1 MTRLMRMLLI
11 GLIAS
16 LLAVL
21 VVIDVDAAGLSVGP
35 ARIEETDAFR
45 GDEYQETIY
54 VKHLGESDCLIL
66 LSATGDIGEWVS
78 FYELDDP
85 TTSIETTIASPGEWT
100 YVLVKLTVPD
110 DAPIGTVAGT
120 IKVNTAPPPDEN
132 GVGTTVALTGK
143 VDVRVDVVT
152 AVGGAGGT
160 IGPALRNTII
170 GVVAGIAA
178 LAVFF
183 IWFDISRRKKAYV
196 RQSRHTT
203 GQRESVTSVRQKST
217 PKPRSRQRL

>member
-1 MTRLMRMLLI
+1 MRIVLI

-16 LLAVL
+16 VLAVL

-35 ARIEETDAFR
+35 ARIERTDALR
-45 GDEYQETIY
+45 GHEYQETIF
-54 VKHLGESDCLIL
+54 VKHLGESDCLIH
-66 LSATGDIGEWVS
+66 LSATGDIGDWVS
-78 FYELDDP
+78 FYELTDQ
-85 TTSIETTIASPGEWT
+85 TTPIEATTAFQGEWT

-110 DAPIGTVAGT
+110 DAPIDTVAGT
-120 IKVNTAPPPDEN
+120 IKVETAPPPDGN

-160 IGPALRNTII
+160 IGPALQNTII

-178 LAVFF
+178 LAVFI

-203 GQRESVTSVRQKST
+203 GQRVTSVRQKST
-217 PKPRSRQRL
+217 PKPRS

>member
-11 GLIAS
+11 GLIAA

-110 DAPIGTVAGT
+110 DAPTGTVAG
-120 IKVNTAPPPDEN
+120 IIRVDTAPPPDEN

-183 IWFDISRRKKAYV
+183 IWFDISRRRKAYV

-203 GQRESVTSVRQKST
+203 GQRVTSVRQKST
-217 PKPRSRQRL
+217 PKPPSRQRR